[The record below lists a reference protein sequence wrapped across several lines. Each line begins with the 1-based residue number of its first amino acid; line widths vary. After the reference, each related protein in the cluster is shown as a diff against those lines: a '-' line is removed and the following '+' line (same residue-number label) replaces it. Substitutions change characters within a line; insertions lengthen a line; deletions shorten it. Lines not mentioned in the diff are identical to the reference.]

1 MSHRVYLLG
10 GFQTDFSQNYSRAQ
24 KNIFDIVRESVQGAL
39 ASTQIEP
46 REIQT
51 AHVGNFVAELFR
63 GQGHLGGMIASLDS
77 AFDGIPTA
85 RHEAACASGSVAGLA
100 AMAEIEAER
109 YDCAL
114 VVGVEEMKNVSGLE
128 AAQHLGAAAWI
139 GREGH
144 AAQFMWPHLF
154 SQLMEVYDE
163 RYGLKHEHLARIAQN
178 NFANAKRNPNA
189 QTRKWT
195 FNESSFTQDDENNPV
210 VEGRVRRQDCGQIT
224 DGGAVI
230 ILASEN
236 FAREYAKRRGI
247 AFDAIPYIKGWGHR
261 TAPMLLADKLAA
273 SKNSEYVFPH
283 VRGTF
288 HDALRRANM
297 ENVKQLD
304 GVEVHDCFTI
314 TEYMIIEHIG
324 LTPAGESWRAIED
337 GTIEPEGELPI
348 NPSGGL
354 IGAGHPVGATG
365 VRMLLDAYKQVTNG
379 AGDYQVEGARNFGTL
394 NIGGSTT
401 TCISFVL
408 GKD

>member
-10 GFQTDFSQNYSRAQ
+10 GFQTDFAQNYSRAQ
-24 KNIFDIVRESVQGAL
+24 KNIFDIVRDSVQGAL
-39 ASTQIEP
+39 ASTHIEP

-63 GQGHLGGMIASLDS
+63 GQGHLGGMIASLDA

-85 RHEAACASGSVAGLA
+85 RHEAACASGSVATLA

-109 YDCAL
+109 YDVAL
-114 VVGVEEMKNVSGLE
+114 VVGVEEMKNVGGLE
-128 AAQHLGAAAWI
+128 AAQNLGAAAWV
-139 GREGH
+139 GREGIE
-144 AAQFMWPHLF
+144 AQFMWPHLF
-154 SQLMEVYDE
+154 SQLMDVYDE
-163 RYGLKHEHLARIAQN
+163 RYGLKHEQLAHIAQN

-189 QTRKWT
+189 QTRKWL
-195 FNESSFTQDDENNPV
+195 FNEKSFAQDDAMNPV
-210 VEGRVRRQDCGQIT
+210 VEGNVRKQDCGQIT
-224 DGGAVI
+224 DGGAAI

-247 AFDAIPYIKGWGHR
+247 AFDSIPYIKGWGHR

-273 SKNSEYVFPH
+273 NKNSEYIFPH

-288 HDALRRANM
+288 HDALKRANM
-297 ENVKQLD
+297 NDVKQLD
-304 GVEVHDCFTI
+304 GLEVHDCFTI

-324 LTPAGESWRAIED
+324 LTPVGASWRAIED
-337 GTIEPEGELPI
+337 GTIGLEGALPI

-365 VRMLLDAYKQVTNG
+365 VRMLLDAYKQVTANAG
-379 AGDYQVEGARNFGTL
+379 AYQVEGAKNFGTL

-401 TCISFVL
+401 TCVSFVI
-408 GKD
+408 GI